1 MKYLQEVLFEKHF
14 DERTGPKFVE
24 VIDKKML
31 QEQMAAANGTLV
43 STLVRDPSPPVVQAP
58 QKKSRPARADRK
70 SLDSISSMDSV
81 QSISSE

>member
-1 MKYLQEVLFEKHF
+1 MKYLQEVLFDKHF

-31 QEQMAAANGTLV
+31 QEQIAAANGTLV
-43 STLVRDPSPPVVQAP
+43 AELTRDPSPPVVLAP
-58 QKKSRPARADRK
+58 QKKTRARADRK